1 MSDASTAGQLAP
13 SDRLAPDAAAASLDG
28 SSAGPAAAASGDDAT
43 ARNPRVDASAPAT
56 HDAALAQD
64 CDGGICT
71 LPRATALAAG
81 SSHTCALLVD
91 GRVACWGDNFEGQ
104 LGTGDT
110 RASSRPTLVPGVSGA
125 TAIAAGGD
133 HSCALISDGTVR
145 CWGSSVVT
153 LSLSAITSPQPIAG
167 LTKVLAIGS
176 GEQHTCVV
184 IAGGGL
190 RCWGDNCSGQLGD
203 GTTQETLVP
212 VSVPLMSVE
221 GVAAGGF
228 DTPFTCA
235 RGVGG
240 VFCWG
245 DGKFGQ
251 LGNGATASSPVPVR
265 VQGLSGRAL
274 DVSVGLGHA
283 CARQVDN
290 QVACWGF
297 NANGQLGI
305 GTTTNSSR
313 AVPVPGL
320 GDALSVSAA
329 GDFSHGFTC
338 ALRAGGGVQ
347 CWGANDVGQ
356 LGNGLGVDSPQ
367 PIDVAG
373 MGQAVAIT
381 AGGGHACA
389 ILASGG
395 IRCWGYGGSGELGN
409 GQTKEVNPLPVAVL
423 GW

>member
-1 MSDASTAGQLAP
+1 MSDASADGQLAP
-13 SDRLAPDAAAASLDG
+13 SDRVSPDGTAVSLDG
-28 SSAGPAAAASGDDAT
+28 SAAGRSDTGSAADAT
-43 ARNPRVDASAPAT
+43 TRDLQVDASVPAI

-64 CDGGICT
+64 CESGICT
-71 LPRATALAAG
+71 LPRAMALAAG
-81 SSHTCALLVD
+81 SFHTCALLVD
-91 GRVACWGDNFEGQ
+91 GRVACWGQNAEGQ

-110 RASSRPTLVPGVSGA
+110 RDLSRPTLVPGVSGA

-145 CWGSSVVT
+145 CWGSSVV
-153 LSLSAITSPQPIAG
+153 SLSISGITSPQPIAG

-176 GEQHTCVV
+176 GEQHSCVV
-184 IAGGGL
+184 IEGGVL
-190 RCWGDNCSGQLGD
+190 RCWGDNGSGQLGD
-203 GTTQETLVP
+203 GTTQESLVP

-221 GVAAGGF
+221 GVAAGGL

-235 RGVGG
+235 PAGDG

-245 DGKFGQ
+245 DGKLGQ
-251 LGNGATASSPVPVR
+251 LGNGATASSPSPVR

-274 DVSVGLGHA
+274 DVSVGEGHA

-305 GTTTNSSR
+305 GTTSNSSR
-313 AVPVPGL
+313 AVLVPGL

-329 GDFSHGFTC
+329 GGFGHGFTC
-338 ALRAGGGVQ
+338 ALRTGGGVQ

-367 PIDVAG
+367 PTDVAG
-373 MGQAVAIT
+373 IDQAVAIT

-389 ILASGG
+389 ILATGG
-395 IRCWGYGGSGELGN
+395 IRCWGYGGWGELGN
-409 GQTKEVNPLPVAVL
+409 GQTKEVNPLPMAVL